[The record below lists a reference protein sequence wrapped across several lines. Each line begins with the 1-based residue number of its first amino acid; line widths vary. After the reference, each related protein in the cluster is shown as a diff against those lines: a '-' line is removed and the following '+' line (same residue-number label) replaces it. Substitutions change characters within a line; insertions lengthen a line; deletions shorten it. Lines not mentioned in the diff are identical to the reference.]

1 MIGRLNALAHSEH
14 VLRARVFHS
23 TKHDVTDELGADEA
37 EVAAEKKGVS
47 LLQRKQT
54 FINLKIEQ

>member
-14 VLRARVFHS
+14 VLGARVFDS
-23 TKHDVTDELGADEA
+23 SKHDVTDELGADET
-37 EVAAEKKGVS
+37 EVAAEKEGVS
-47 LLQRKQT
+47 LFQRKQT